1 MLSKVEEAKKQK
13 QKKKNMRLLF
23 RSSILIVLLAA
34 VVFALVS
41 NFNKDKT
48 VIGVGAEAPN
58 FKLERLNG
66 EGGEV
71 SLDDLKGK
79 GVMLNF
85 WATYCGPCKDEM
97 PYMESLYPEYKEK
110 GVEILAVSLD
120 SNDLVVNRFVDK
132 YELSF
137 PIVRDNGGQVLEL
150 YDVGELPST
159 LFINADGEV
168 VDKVS
173 GALTLDRLE
182 GYLQNIEPQ

>member
-1 MLSKVEEAKKQK
+1 MSKVEEAKQRKN
-13 QKKKNMRLLF
+13 KKKKMRLVF
-23 RSSILIVLLAA
+23 RSSILLVLLAA
-34 VVFALVS
+34 VVFVLVS

-48 VIGVGAEAPN
+48 VIGVGADAPN
-58 FKLERLNG
+58 FKLQQMNG
-66 EGGEV
+66 DGGELA
-71 SLDDLKGK
+71 LDDLKGK

-120 SNDLVVNRFVDK
+120 STDLVVDRFIDD

-159 LFINADGEV
+159 LFINENGEV
-168 VDKVS
+168 VEKVS
-173 GALTLDRLE
+173 GPLSLDRLE
-182 GYLQNIEPQ
+182 GYLQQIVPQ

>member
-1 MLSKVEEAKKQK
+1 MSKVEEAKQRKN
-13 QKKKNMRLLF
+13 KKKKMRLLF

-41 NFNKDKT
+41 NFTKDKI
-48 VIGVGAEAPN
+48 VVGVGEEAPN

-66 EGGEV
+66 EGGQL
-71 SLDDLKGK
+71 SLDDLEGK

-85 WATYCGPCKDEM
+85 WATYCGPCKEEM
-97 PYMESLYPEYKEK
+97 PYMQSLYPEYKEK
-110 GVEILAVSLD
+110 GVEIVAVSLD
-120 SNDLVVNRFVDK
+120 STDLVVNRFVDQ

-137 PIVRDNGGQVLEL
+137 PILRDNNNQVLEL

-159 LFINADGEV
+159 LFINPEGKV
-168 VDKVS
+168 VEKVS

-182 GYLQNIEPQ
+182 GYLQQITPQ